1 MFSFIKKYAES
12 LAGVD
17 IYGDIGLVLFVIV
30 FVGVLIVTLTA
41 NKEYIAE
48 LAQIPLN
55 DSKND

>member
-12 LAGVD
+12 LDGVG

-30 FVGVLIVTLTA
+30 FVGVLFVTLTA

-48 LAQIPLN
+48 LAQIPLT

>member
-30 FVGVLIVTLTA
+30 FAGVLIVTLTA